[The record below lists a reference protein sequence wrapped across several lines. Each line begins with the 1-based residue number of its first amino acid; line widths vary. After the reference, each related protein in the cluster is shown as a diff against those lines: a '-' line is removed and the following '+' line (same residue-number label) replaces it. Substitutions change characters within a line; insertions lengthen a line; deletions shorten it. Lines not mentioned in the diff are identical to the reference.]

1 MARSTDALQRAL
13 NAWGVYTHTYERFA
27 LLNESLADSNPEVL
41 THFHGS
47 LERYIQQERMY
58 LLEKHWGGLENGTP
72 AQAEEV
78 NVPADIMVRVNGIV
92 GHYGIPRVF
101 LFLYVHAYLW
111 SKVMKTGP
119 LEVLNDLL
127 DELDPR

>member
-1 MARSTDALQRAL
+1 MASSTNILQRAL
-13 NAWGVYTHTYERFA
+13 NAWGLYTHTYERFA
-27 LLNESLADSNPEVL
+27 LLNESLSDSTPEVL
-41 THFHGS
+41 THFHAS

-58 LLEKHWGGLENGTP
+58 LLEKHWGGLGTATP
-72 AQAEEV
+72 AQAEEI
-78 NVPADIMVRVNGIV
+78 NVPAYLMVQVNGIV
-92 GHYGIPRVF
+92 NHYGIPRVF

-119 LEVLNDLL
+119 LEVLNDLV